1 MLNYYLKQMWKE
13 NIDAQMRMP
22 NINLAQF
29 VSFAGSKVT

>member
-1 MLNYYLKQMWKE
+1 MWKLE